1 MDIYGLYSEFKPLC
15 GVIAAIGFLLAGI
28 GVVKTV
34 LSNPDK
40 AKRAI
45 TSYIV
50 ALVVF
55 ILLWSLL

>member
-1 MDIYGLYSEFKPLC
+1 MDIYGLYSECKPLC
-15 GVIAAIGFLLAGI
+15 AVLASIGFILAGI
-28 GVVKTV
+28 GTVKTV